1 MPIAATCEARDTL
14 GVAAINTPIDQTT
27 ARPAAFRRPLS
38 EVVRW
43 MCAAYLKLS
52 GWNVYGN
59 FPALDKAVLVAAP
72 HTSNW
77 DGINMLATAGFYRV
91 KLKWMGKKSL
101 TTGPFG
107 GLIKWLGCVPIDRS
121 AANDVVRA
129 MTEAFASAPR
139 MILAIPP
146 EGTRS
151 ARREWKTGFYHIAH
165 AANVPLIL
173 SVLDYGAKTIRLAAV
188 IRPSGDYNADLKII
202 QSYYANARGKHADKF
217 TLTR

>member
-1 MPIAATCEARDTL
+1 MSEKS
-14 GVAAINTPIDQTT
+14 AIDTPIEQAS
-27 ARPAAFRRPLS
+27 ARPAPANGLLANITRA
-38 EVVRW
+38 V
-43 MCAAYLKLS
+43 CATYLQLA
-52 GWNVYGN
+52 GWKVHGE
-59 FPALDKAVLVAAP
+59 FPALDKAVLIAAP

-77 DGINMLATAGFYRV
+77 DGVNMLATAGYYRV

-129 MTEAFASAPR
+129 MAEAFAAAPR

-151 ARREWKTGFYHIAH
+151 ATREWKTGFYHIAR

-173 SVLDYGAKTIRLAAV
+173 SVLDYGAKTISLAAIV
-188 IRPSGDYNADLKII
+188 TPSGDYDADLKVI

-217 TLTR
+217 EIKR

>member
-1 MPIAATCEARDTL
+1 MSTIDQ
-14 GVAAINTPIDQTT
+14 PIDQST
-27 ARPAAFRRPLS
+27 ARPAPSHGFAPGI
-38 EVVRW
+38 VRTI
-43 MCAAYLKLS
+43 CKAYLALA
-52 GWNVYGN
+52 GWKVRGDW
-59 FPALDKAVLVAAP
+59 PGLDKAVLVAAP

-91 KLKWMGKKSL
+91 KLRWMGKKSL
-101 TTGPFG
+101 TQGPLG

-129 MTEAFASAPR
+129 MADAFAAEPR

-151 ARREWKTGFYHIAH
+151 AVRDWKTGFYHIAR

-173 SVLDYGAKTIRLAAV
+173 SVLDYGTKTVSLAAL
-188 IRPSGDYNADLKII
+188 IHPSGDYDADLRII
-202 QSYYANARGKHADKF
+202 QSYYANAIGKRRDQFA
-217 TLTR
+217 LR